1 MSTNSSPPGNCKF
14 AIPKKGRLF
23 EKVTE
28 LLDGAGIEYRREPR
42 LDVALCKDLPIT
54 LIFLP
59 AADIAKYVGEGN
71 VDIGITG
78 IDVVEESNVEVERV
92 MDLGFGKCR
101 LCVQAPVA
109 NNITDPAQLAGGRIV
124 TSFPYLTQKYF
135 KEFDEAKGVTT
146 KVTEVS
152 GSVEAAC
159 GLGLADAVVD
169 LVETGTTMR
178 AAGLDVVSDILE
190 TESVLIS
197 NLNSEHKDLV
207 NLIKK
212 RIEGFMIAKK
222 YVMISYNVHNDLL
235 PRVLEITPGKKSP
248 NITSLVD
255 SDYRAVTCLVLKKE
269 MNKKMDELH
278 DIGATDILTFAL
290 SNTRM

>member
-1 MSTNSSPPGNCKF
+1 M
-14 AIPKKGRLF
+14 
-23 EKVTE
+23 
-28 LLDGAGIEYRREPR
+28 
-42 LDVALCKDLPIT
+42 
-54 LIFLP
+54 
-59 AADIAKYVGEGN
+59 
-71 VDIGITG
+71 
-78 IDVVEESNVEVERV
+78 
-92 MDLGFGKCR
+92 
-101 LCVQAPVA
+101 
-109 NNITDPAQLAGGRIV
+109 
-124 TSFPYLTQKYF
+124 
-135 KEFDEAKGVTT
+135 
-146 KVTEVS
+146 
-152 GSVEAAC
+152 
-159 GLGLADAVVD
+159 
-169 LVETGTTMR
+169 
-178 AAGLDVVSDILE
+178 DVVSDILE

-235 PRVLEITPGKKSP
+235 AKVLEITPGKKSP